1 MDTLPKKFEGNLYK
15 DYSTSLKEELE
26 LLKEKE
32 EESWRIAL
40 DMYMFSLRY
49 ISSIYNLYKI
59 NPYQF
64 YKDEIT
70 DMSNKFIAHSMTKKQ
85 SWIRKLS
92 DGLVEE
98 CSKVITE
105 MEKIPT
111 KG

>member
-1 MDTLPKKFEGNLYK
+1 MNNLPIKIDGNLYK
-15 DYSTSLKEELE
+15 DYSNSLREEID
-26 LLKEKE
+26 LLKERE
-32 EESWRIAL
+32 EDSWRIAL

-64 YKDEIT
+64 YKDEIV
-70 DMSNKFIAHSMTKKQ
+70 DMSNKFLAHSMGKKK
-85 SWIRKLS
+85 SWTTKLS

-98 CSKVITE
+98 CSKIINE

-111 KG
+111 KS

>member
-1 MDTLPKKFEGNLYK
+1 MDNSLIKFEGNLYK
-15 DYSTSLKEELE
+15 DYSNSLKEELD

-49 ISSIYNLYKI
+49 IFSIYNLYKK
-59 NPYQF
+59 NPYQCF
-64 YKDEIT
+64 KDEII
-70 DMSNKFIAHSMTKKQ
+70 DMSNRFLAHSMGKKK
-85 SWIRKLS
+85 SWTTKLS

-98 CSKVITE
+98 CSRIINE

-111 KG
+111 K

>member
-1 MDTLPKKFEGNLYK
+1 MDTLPIKFEGNLYK
-15 DYSTSLKEELE
+15 DYSNSLKEELD

-49 ISSIYNLYKI
+49 ISSTYDLYKK
-59 NPYQF
+59 NPYQC
-64 YKDEIT
+64 YKDEIV
-70 DMSNKFIAHSMTKKQ
+70 DMSNRFLAHSMGKKK
-85 SWIRKLS
+85 SWTTKLS

-98 CSKVITE
+98 CSRIINE

-111 KG
+111 K

>member
-1 MDTLPKKFEGNLYK
+1 MDNSLIKFEGNLYK
-15 DYSTSLKEELE
+15 DYSNSLKEELD

-49 ISSIYNLYKI
+49 ISSIYDLYKK
-59 NPYQF
+59 NPYQCF
-64 YKDEIT
+64 KDEII
-70 DMSNKFIAHSMTKKQ
+70 DMSNRFLAHSMGKKK
-85 SWIRKLS
+85 SWTTKLS

-98 CSKVITE
+98 CIRIINE

-111 KG
+111 K

>member
-1 MDTLPKKFEGNLYK
+1 MDTLPFIFEGNLYK
-15 DYSTSLKEELE
+15 DYSDCLKAEID

-59 NPYQF
+59 NPYQC
-64 YKDEIT
+64 YKEEIV
-70 DMSNKFIAHSMTKKQ
+70 DMCNKFSAHSKEKKK
-85 SWIRKLS
+85 SWTTKLS

-98 CSKVITE
+98 CNKIINE

-111 KG
+111 K